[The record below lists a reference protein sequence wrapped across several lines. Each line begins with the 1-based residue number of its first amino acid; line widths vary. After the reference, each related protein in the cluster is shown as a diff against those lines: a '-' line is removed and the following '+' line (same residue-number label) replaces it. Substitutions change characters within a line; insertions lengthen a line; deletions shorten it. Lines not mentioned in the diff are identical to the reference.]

1 MAQKIDL
8 VSFSATARDYYCII
22 NYAFILISLK
32 FDLRYS
38 CVNLFL
44 FVNKHLN
51 TLYEQTIE
59 YVIGFII
66 EETYL
71 FCFYVLH
78 NCTCNH
84 LPN

>member
-8 VSFSATARDYYCII
+8 LSLIATDYYII

-59 YVIGFII
+59 YAIGFII

-78 NCTCNH
+78 NCTCFIYLTNR
-84 LPN
+84 